1 VSPRQRA
8 LLLVIALVP
17 FLVLVALHWPILPLL
32 PAGDYAQYLLHA
44 DALVHGRSYSDIG
57 YIYTAYNPF
66 IGPVN
71 QPPGLPLT
79 LVPLLAIGGH
89 SLVLPKALMVVSA
102 LVFICLAGIYFG
114 RRTSPWIGAGAV
126 AMTGI
131 AVEIMFGT
139 NTVMSDLGFAAL
151 VWAAVATIDREGR
164 WSAGRAAAVCV
175 LTLAALAY
183 RAAGVALVPA
193 LFLWVL
199 VHRRDRG
206 PYVYAPLVVLGALAI
221 IALIFASDVA
231 PVTLVLTS
239 LAGLTHRLVSNIG
252 DYRFALFASELY
264 PFPGKLANI
273 AYHVGATVLVV
284 IGLARYVRREWRS
297 FLVIFA
303 AVYATMLALAPVAD
317 ARYAWP
323 LFPLIATS
331 LLAGASWLVTAVA
344 ARRGRT
350 LAPDRA
356 VFGLALAGAIAS
368 AVVAAARP
376 VPNTLLEHADVQ
388 ALFGQIR
395 SRHSSE
401 PMRVVFMNPRV
412 LTWETGVPA
421 MGLFAAQTDD
431 VIAEL
436 RDKRITHVIVGDLG
450 QHPAANGSIE
460 EAIRDRSGYFHPE
473 YRNASFAVYRF
484 TTDSSAAAGQ
494 PAAGNRPSP

>member
-1 VSPRQRA
+1 VSLRQRA
-8 LLLVIALVP
+8 LLLVTALLP

-44 DALVHGRSYSDIG
+44 DALVHGRAYSDIG
-57 YIYTAYNPF
+57 YIYTAYNPY

-89 SLVLPKALMVVSA
+89 SLILPKALMVASA
-102 LVFICLAGIYFG
+102 LVFIGLAGAYFAK
-114 RRTSPWIGAGAV
+114 RTSPWIGAGAV

-151 VWAAVATIDREGR
+151 VWAAIVTIDREGR
-164 WSAGRAAAVCV
+164 WTAGRAAAVCA

-193 LFLWVL
+193 LLLWVV

-206 PYVYAPLVVLGALAI
+206 PYVFAPLVVLGLLAI
-221 IALIFASDVA
+221 GALIFARDVA
-231 PVTLVLTS
+231 PVGLVFTTLG
-239 LAGLTHRLVSNIG
+239 GLKYRLVSNIG

-273 AYHVGATVLVV
+273 VYHVVATGIIVL
-284 IGLARYVRREWRS
+284 GLARYARREWRS

-331 LLAGASWLVTAVA
+331 LLAGTSWLVTTLA

-350 LAPDRA
+350 VAPDRI
-356 VFGLALAGAIAS
+356 VFGLALAGAVAS

-376 VPNTLLEHADVQ
+376 VPNTLLEHPDVR
-388 ALFGQIR
+388 ALFDQVR
-395 SRHSSE
+395 RRPTTE
-401 PMRVVFMNPRV
+401 PMRAVFMNPRV

-421 MGLFAAQTDD
+421 MGLFAASTDD

-436 RDKRITHVIVGDLG
+436 RDKGITHVIVGDLG

-460 EAIRDRSGYFHPE
+460 EAIRERSGYFHPE

-484 TTDSSAAAGQ
+484 TADSGAAAGQ
-494 PAAGNRPSP
+494 PAPGNRPSS